1 MPDNDAARLAAAF
14 RSIADAL
21 EGRGSK
27 PLPCSDGNI
36 PAGRLLADI
45 EEMRTTRDYMV
56 DEPSL
61 QDIARAA
68 CTVGQVLH
76 HIIEGGDAVDTLA
89 DFGLLD
95 E

>member
-14 RSIADAL
+14 RSLADAL

-27 PLPCSDGNI
+27 PLPCSDGNL
-36 PAGRLLADI
+36 PAGRLLGMLSTINA
-45 EEMRTTRDYMV
+45 TTLE
-56 DEPSL
+56 DEASSEAVTL
-61 QDIARAA
+61 SGILTQ
-68 CTVGQVLH
+68 
-76 HIIEGGDAVDTLA
+76 IIHGADAVDTLA